1 MMTDHR
7 EQDIIDAFV
16 TFADRLIDD
25 VDVLDLT
32 TQLARDCARL
42 LDVAAVGLLLADV
55 GGVLHLLAATSEEAR
70 KVEAFQLQRDEG
82 PCLDCYQ
89 TGAPVTVPDLHA
101 QTGRWPRFAAVA
113 TEQGFASVHAIP
125 LRLRLRLDRLG
136 ALGLL
141 GGAPGTPNDPDLRVA
156 RGLAH
161 VASLAI
167 VQAGRPPDRVDVLTS
182 LRAAVAGRAA
192 VETAKG
198 VLAETHAVD
207 TEEAFRLLRGDAHRH
222 QRHLADVAR
231 AVVTG
236 ELAPASIPGAA
247 AQQTQP

>member
-1 MMTDHR
+1 MTDHR

-89 TGAPVTVPDLHA
+89 TGAPVNVPDLNT
-101 QTGRWPRFAAVA
+101 QTERWPRFTAVA
-113 TEQGFASVHAIP
+113 LQEGIASVHAIP
-125 LRLRLRLDRLG
+125 LRLRLDRLG
-136 ALGLL
+136 ALGLF
-141 GGAPGTPNDPDLRVA
+141 GGAPGTLNDPDLRVA

-198 VLAETHAVD
+198 VLA
-207 TEEAFRLLRGDAHRH
+207 
-222 QRHLADVAR
+222 
-231 AVVTG
+231 
-236 ELAPASIPGAA
+236 
-247 AQQTQP
+247 